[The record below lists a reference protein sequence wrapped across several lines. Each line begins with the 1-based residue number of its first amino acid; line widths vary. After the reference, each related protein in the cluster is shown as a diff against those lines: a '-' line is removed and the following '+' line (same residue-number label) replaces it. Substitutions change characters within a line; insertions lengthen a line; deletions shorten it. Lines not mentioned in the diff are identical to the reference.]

1 MAFNMTTLKTGLK
14 VVQSYISKNSPTIC
28 IALGTAL
35 MAGGTVKAIVES
47 PKAKEKLD
55 ILEDDDELSHRE
67 YLKEKAQ
74 VILYHYWATAGMTLG
89 GAALIFWGHKISLGR
104 TAAALAAYQM
114 SKDDLK
120 KLEDKIV
127 ELDGEKHLE
136 KAKDE
141 IARDRVLND
150 SQDDEKVKHIGDGD
164 ILFIDG
170 ITGQKFRSSFDK
182 IDRAVNALNAEI
194 HSDPELT
201 ASLNTWLD
209 LIGCENS
216 KVGDKLGWRFS
227 RQGQNVDIKYRCV
240 RKPNEEVSHVIE
252 YNIKPLW
259 DFDIIESSDRN
270 ADYEW

>member
-1 MAFNMTTLKTGLK
+1 MKLNFGIVKTGAQMTMRFL
-14 VVQSYISKNSPTIC
+14 SKHSPTIC
-28 IALGTAL
+28 VAIGTGL
-35 MAGGTVKAIVES
+35 MTGAIVKTVVEA
-47 PKAKEKLD
+47 PKAKEEIEILD
-55 ILEDDDELSHRE
+55 SAENVPPKK
-67 YLKEKAQ
+67 YLQEKAR
-74 VILYHYWATAGMTLG
+74 IIFYHYWMVAGMTLG

-120 KLEDKIV
+120 RLEDKIV
-127 ELDGEKHLE
+127 EMDGEKHLE

-141 IARDRVLND
+141 IAKDRVLND
-150 SQDDEKVKHIGDGD
+150 FTDDTNVKHIGDGD
-164 ILFIDG
+164 ILFMDG

-209 LIGCENS
+209 LIGCEDS

-227 RQGQNVDIKYRCV
+227 RQGQNVDIKYRCI
-240 RKPNEEVSHVIE
+240 RKPSEEVIHVIE

-259 DFDIIESSDRN
+259 DFDIIESDDRN
-270 ADYEW
+270 SDYDW